1 MINVAEEM
9 KHLHKLASR
18 DPAKRFNHLWEKLI
32 TPCWLAQA
40 WEQIRRNKGSLTAG
54 VDNLSAVDIDLH
66 RITKLAQSLRTGKYR
81 PKPVR
86 RVHIP
91 KANGKTRPLGIS
103 TIEDR
108 ILQQALRMLLEP
120 IFEADFFNCSKGFRQ
135 SHSAHTALRDVAR
148 SYPVITWIIEGDIEG
163 CYDNIPHGKLIEQ
176 LKRRIADEKVLQL
189 IWRFLKAGYLE
200 DWRYQKTYSGVP
212 QGNILG
218 PLLANLFLHQLDHL
232 MVKELAANRTQTSKE
247 ARARRNPEYRKL
259 DNQIQRFRKRLPKL
273 SAQEHRQAVKEIR
286 KLERSMRQTPLYA
299 KGRRHPCKVK
309 YTRYAD
315 DFLVMV
321 AGNKQ
326 EAEATK
332 EKIKAKLSEMGL
344 RLSEEKT
351 KLTHWSRRVRFLG
364 YDIRG
369 KLRDKGVGIKAVL
382 MIPPRKLQTAKK
394 GIRDISR
401 YYHIPEVDVMKQVSA
416 IFRGWCNYYR
426 YANSPQKSFSK
437 LASQTWHYY
446 AHYLARKQKT
456 SIARMI
462 KREKAAGRLRAVHK
476 NGRNRTTFLIQ
487 IGKRQMILDNFPPK
501 TGRIRLL
508 TKGKDWEVDLRPVVV
523 TNWQSGRSLATRLEA
538 IERAGGIC
546 EGCKKKEVE
555 QVHHSVPIGNRTF
568 LARVMSDESQ
578 RYTARA
584 LCKECHVKIHGG
596 TFNRK
601 RQRTNRNA
609 GYIERCSSGVGSAVE
624 KPITEM

>member
-9 KHLHKLASR
+9 KHLHKLARR
-18 DPAKRFNHLWEKLI
+18 DPGKRFNHLWERLI
-32 TPCWLAQA
+32 NPCWLAQA

-54 VDNLSAVDIDLH
+54 IDKLTAVDIDMY
-66 RITKLAQSLRTGKYR
+66 RITKLAQSLRDGTYR

-86 RVHIP
+86 RVLIP
-91 KANGKTRPLGIS
+91 KANGKPRPLGIS
-103 TIEDR
+103 TLVDR

-120 IFEADFFNCSKGFRQ
+120 IFEADFLDCSHAFRQ
-135 SHSAHTALRDVAR
+135 SRSTHTALRDVAR
-148 SYPVITWIIEGDIEG
+148 GYPVITWIIEGDIEG

-189 IWRFLKAGYLE
+189 IWHFLKAGYLE
-200 DWRYQKTYSGVP
+200 DWRYHKTYSGVP

-218 PLLANLFLHQLDHL
+218 PLLANVFLHQLDQFL
-232 MVKELAANRTQTSKE
+232 MKELAANRTQTSKE
-247 ARARRNPEYRKL
+247 ARARRSPQYRRL
-259 DNQIQRFRKRLPKL
+259 DNRVQQLRKRLPKL
-273 SAQEHRQAVKEIR
+273 NAQEHRQAIKQLRVV
-286 KLERSMRQTPLYA
+286 ERQKRETPLYA
-299 KGRRHPCKVK
+299 KDRRHPCKVK

-315 DFLVMV
+315 DFLAMV

-344 RLSEEKT
+344 RLREQKT
-351 KLTHWSRRVRFLG
+351 KLTHWSRRVNYLG
-364 YDIRG
+364 YDLRG

-382 MIPPRKLQTAKK
+382 IIPPRKLRTAKK
-394 GIRDISR
+394 AIRGISR

-446 AHYLARKQKT
+446 AHYLARKQK
-456 SIARMI
+456 SSMARMI
-462 KREKAAGRLRAVHK
+462 KREKAAGRLGAVRK
-476 NGRNRTTFLIQ
+476 NGRNRTTFSIR

-501 TGRIRLL
+501 TGRIRMVAN
-508 TKGKDWEVDLRPVVV
+508 GKDWEADLRPVVV

-538 IERAGGIC
+538 IERAEGVC
-546 EGCKKKEVE
+546 EECRSKEVE
-555 QVHHSVPIGNRTF
+555 QVHHSVPLRNRTF

-584 LCKECHVKIHGG
+584 VCKGCHVKLHGG
-596 TFNRK
+596 SFNAR
-601 RQRTNRNA
+601 RQKSNRNA